1 MTGLFQDLRYA
12 TRRLRKS
19 AGFTVVAVTTLALG
33 IGANTAV
40 FSVVDQV
47 LLHPL
52 PYPDSDRIVK
62 ISQTFEGISTDDAS
76 PANYLDWVSQN
87 QVFAEMAASRGWQ
100 GSLSTG
106 DRPERVIGTM
116 TTPSFFP
123 LFGVGPILGRGLE
136 AGDARPGN
144 DHVVVLG
151 YGLWQRYFTA
161 DRAIVGRD
169 IRLNGE
175 QYTVVGVMPPN
186 FSPDEYGELWL
197 PSPWGVPTHALAPNK
212 DPRQF
217 RDRNYLDVWARL
229 KPGVTEQQARAEL
242 DTIGRRLER
251 QYPDSN
257 GDVGVSF
264 LPLHEYIVGDVR
276 PVLLVL
282 LAAVVIV
289 LLIVCA
295 NVANLLL
302 ARATARAKEISIR
315 TALGASRRRLLRQLL
330 TESVL
335 LAIVGGV
342 LGLLLA
348 VLAVPSLLALSPPD
362 IRQFKQIGINREVLA
377 FSFLASVVSGAVFG
391 LIPALQS
398 SRSNPNEFLK
408 EGERGSTANRGRTR
422 SALAIAEV
430 GLSLV
435 LLVGAGLLVKS
446 FARLMDVNP
455 GFDPDHLLTFNLGL
469 PSSTDPVRQ
478 LAFYQQVVQRLQA
491 LPGVQAVGAVSR
503 LPLAGGN
510 SSRSF
515 NVPGIEKDY
524 EADIRV
530 GTPDYFRAMRIPL
543 LKGRSF
549 SESDLGSSLN
559 VAVVNDA
566 LARTVFPGQD
576 PIGKQLTHFGPDNLS
591 LQIIGVVGNVRHAG
605 LDADPH
611 SEIYQLLGQAQW
623 PSMFVAIRSAS
634 SDATSVTSAAQ
645 NVVWSVNKDVPLA
658 NVRTMQGLI
667 ANSVERRKFSMFLLS
682 IFALVAMLLAAIGLY
697 GVMSYSVAQRT
708 HEIGIRMALGA
719 RRPDVLALIVKQGM
733 ALALMG
739 IAAGAMLALGMT
751 RLIAGMLFGITATDP
766 LTFVGVAALLGT
778 VAFLANYLPARRAS
792 KVDPMVA
799 LRYE

>member
-12 TRRLRKS
+12 TRQLRKS
-19 AGFTVVAVTTLALG
+19 AGFTMVAVVTLALA

-52 PYPDSDRIVK
+52 PYPDSDRIVEV
-62 ISQTFEGISTDDAS
+62 SQTFKGLPTYDAS
-76 PANYLDWVSQN
+76 PANYLDWLAQN

-100 GSLSTG
+100 GSLSVG
-106 DRPERVIGTM
+106 DRPDRVKGAM

-123 LFGVGPILGRGLE
+123 LFGVDPILGRGLE
-136 AGDARPGN
+136 ASDAQPGN

-151 YGLWQRYFTA
+151 YGLWQRYFAA

-175 QYTVVGVMPPN
+175 PYTVVGVMPQN
-186 FSPDEYGELWL
+186 FSPDDYGELWL
-197 PSPWGVPTHALAPNK
+197 PSPWGVPTHPLVPDK

-217 RDRNYLDVWARL
+217 RGRNYLDVWARL
-229 KPGVTEQQARAEL
+229 KPGVSIQHARAEL
-242 DTIGRRLER
+242 DTIGRRLEK

-257 GDVGVSF
+257 GEVGVTSV
-264 LPLHEYIVGDVR
+264 PLHEYIVGDIR

-289 LLIVCA
+289 LLIGCA

-315 TALGASRRRLLRQLL
+315 TALGATRRRLLRQLL

-335 LAIVGGV
+335 LALVGGA

-377 FSFLASVVSGAVFG
+377 FSFLASVVCGVVFG
-391 LIPALQS
+391 LLPALQT

-422 SALAIAEV
+422 SALVIAEV

-446 FARLMDVNP
+446 FARLMDVNA

-469 PSSTDPVRQ
+469 PPSTDSVHQ
-478 LAFYQQVVQRLQA
+478 LAFYQQVMQRLQA

-515 NVPGIEKDY
+515 NVPGVEKSYD
-524 EADIRV
+524 ADIRIS
-530 GTPDYFRAMRIPL
+530 TADYFRAMRIPL
-543 LKGRSF
+543 LRGRSF
-549 SESDLGSSLN
+549 RDSDLGGSLN

-566 LARTVFPGQD
+566 LARNVFPGQD
-576 PIGKQLTHFGPDNLS
+576 PIGKQITNFGPDNLT
-591 LQIIGVVGNVRHAG
+591 LQVIGVVGNVRHVG

-623 PSMFVAIRSAS
+623 PSMFVAVRSAS
-634 SDATSVTSAAQ
+634 SDATSVTSEAQ
-645 NVVWSVNKDVPLA
+645 NAVWSVNKDVPLA
-658 NVRTMQGLI
+658 NVRTMQDVI
-667 ANSVERRKFSMFLLS
+667 ANSVQRRKFSMLLLT
-682 IFALVAMLLAAIGLY
+682 IFAAVAMLLAAIGLY

-719 RRPDVLALIVKQGM
+719 RRPDVLTLVVKQGM

-739 IAAGAMLALGMT
+739 IAAGAVLSLAMT
-751 RLIAGMLFGITATDP
+751 RLISGMLFGISATDP
-766 LTFVGVAALLGT
+766 LTFVAVGAILGT